1 MAGKEEV
8 RRRKY
13 EGRSMKEKLRSTN
26 RAMSYFFLFRLAPIA
41 VCVDNLF
48 IVRQAHSEVNPSSGK
63 PNILK
68 EEKTMGLLDS
78 ILGAATGKTDGS
90 GGAAQLI
97 GVLGGLLA
105 QSGGLQGLA
114 NKFAQSGQGNAFQS
128 WVGVGEDEAIS
139 SNQIQNALGSEQ
151 VNALAAKMGIDP
163 AQASSFLAEY
173 LPKIVDKLTP
183 AGKVDP
189 TADHQQGLAALL
201 PSLLQSLQGQAPS
214 GQSTQA

>member
-1 MAGKEEV
+1 
-8 RRRKY
+8 
-13 EGRSMKEKLRSTN
+13 
-26 RAMSYFFLFRLAPIA
+26 
-41 VCVDNLF
+41 
-48 IVRQAHSEVNPSSGK
+48 
-63 PNILK
+63 
-68 EEKTMGLLDS
+68 MGLLDS
-78 ILGAATGKTDGS
+78 ILGAVTGKTEGS

-128 WVGVGEDEAIS
+128 WVGMGENEAIS
-139 SNQIQNALGSEQ
+139 SNQVQNALGSEQ

-163 AQASSFLAEY
+163 AQASNFLAEY

-183 AGKVDP
+183 AGKIDP

-201 PSLLQSLQGQAPS
+201 PSLLQSLG
-214 GQSTQA
+214 GQSSTGQSAQA